1 MKYLGI
7 SSTMCAV
14 AAPVILAHVL
24 CPMTIDVS
32 ALVINLVSSYTKSV
46 VAVKTGRPVLV
57 DRTPQRTPHA

>member
-7 SSTMCAV
+7 SSTMCVV
-14 AAPVILAHVL
+14 AAPVILAHVR

-46 VAVKTGRPVLV
+46 AVKTGRPVLV